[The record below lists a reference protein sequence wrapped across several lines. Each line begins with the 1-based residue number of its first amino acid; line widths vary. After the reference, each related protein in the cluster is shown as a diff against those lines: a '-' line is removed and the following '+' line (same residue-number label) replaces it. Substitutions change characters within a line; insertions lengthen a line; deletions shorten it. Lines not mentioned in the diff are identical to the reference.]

1 MIIDFHTHTF
11 PDKIASS
18 VIEKLEKCSGTKAS
32 TDGTLNGL
40 KASMKKAGID
50 ISVVLPVATAPK
62 QFDSINRYASEING
76 KDGIISFGG
85 IHPDNDNIEERLN
98 HIKSLGLPGI
108 KIHPDYQCC
117 FIDDDRYIKIIKYAV
132 KIGLYV
138 ITHAGLD
145 PAYPEVIRCTP
156 ERALKMLN
164 EVYEGKEPR
173 EPRIIF
179 AHLGSLDDTDK
190 VIEMLAGKNIYLDTA
205 VMLDRIS
212 EDKII
217 TLVRKHGAD
226 KILFATD
233 CPWGEQKKFVDIIKS
248 MNLTEEEYD
257 LITSKNALG
266 LLKEQNIAF

>member
-1 MIIDFHTHTF
+1 MIIDFHTHIF
-11 PDKIASS
+11 PEKIAAS
-18 VIEKLEKCSGTKAS
+18 VIQKLENCSGTKAS
-32 TDGTLNGL
+32 TDGTLKGL
-40 KASMKKAGID
+40 KSSMKEAGVD

-62 QFDSINRYASEING
+62 QFDSINRYAAEING
-76 KDGIISFGG
+76 NDGIISFGG
-85 IHPDNDNIEERLN
+85 IHPDNDNIEERLD

-108 KIHPDYQCC
+108 KIHPDYQGC

-132 KIGLYV
+132 KIGLY
-138 ITHAGLD
+138 IISHAGLD

-156 ERALKMLN
+156 ERTLNMLN
-164 EVYEGKEPR
+164 KVYEGKEPSTTK
-173 EPRIIF
+173 IIL

-205 VMLDRIS
+205 VMLDRIP

-217 TLVRKHGAD
+217 TLIHKHGAD

-233 CPWGEQKKFVDIIKS
+233 CPWADQKKYVDIIKS
-248 MNLTEEEYD
+248 MKLTEEEYD

-266 LLKEQNIAF
+266 LLKKQNIAF